1 MTAPLDVAIVSYRCR
16 DLLSSCLTSIQKHA
30 PTGTTTWV
38 VDNASNDGTV
48 ELVGERFPDVRL
60 ITNDRNL
67 GFAAAANTAI
77 REGRAPFVLA
87 LNPDAE
93 LRTGTVDVLLELM
106 HERPEVGIAG
116 CSLERPDGSFD
127 HASRRSFPTILG
139 ALGHLS
145 GVGRRVRGGRLAQ
158 YRAPNVERGPVD
170 AVNGAFM
177 LLRRGALDE
186 VGLFD
191 EGYWM
196 YMEDLD
202 LSYRFKEAGWTTW
215 YEPSVTALHV
225 KHGTSGDARS
235 IALTVAFYRGMA
247 RFVVSHPAVVPNRAM
262 RLFVLVGIGGVG
274 AAATARA
281 AVRSV
286 LDAERRRRRA
296 KTAAQPARDD
306 PRGATA

>member
-1 MTAPLDVAIVSYRCR
+1 MTEILDVVVVSYRCR
-16 DLLSSCLTSIQKHA
+16 ELLAACLTSIRQHA
-30 PTGTTTWV
+30 PAGTTTWV

-60 ITNDRNL
+60 IANDQNL
-67 GFAAAANTAI
+67 GFAAAANAAI
-77 REGRAPFVLA
+77 REGRAPYVLA

-93 LRTGTVDVLLELM
+93 LRTGTLDVLLELM
-106 HERPEVGIAG
+106 RERPEVGIAG
-116 CSLERPDGSFD
+116 CRLERPDGSFD
-127 HASRRSFPTILG
+127 HASRRSFPTVLG

-145 GVGRRVRGGRLAQ
+145 GVGRRVRGGPLAQ
-158 YRAPNVERGPVD
+158 YRAPAVERGPVD

-191 EGYWM
+191 ERYWM

-235 IALTVAFYRGMA
+235 ISLTVAFYRGMA
-247 RFVVSHPAVVPNRAM
+247 RFVVLHPAAVPNRAT
-262 RLFVLVGIGGVG
+262 RLIVLVGIACVG
-274 AAATARA
+274 TAATARA
-281 AVRSV
+281 AARSV
-286 LDAERRRRRA
+286 LDAVRRRRR
-296 KTAAQPARDD
+296 TEPRHDRHRDC
-306 PRGATA
+306 ATE